1 MELEDDTAVIEDF
14 ADLAAIGTIS
24 DVVNLTGENRAIV
37 KAGLRS
43 INNRSRAGINEL
55 LDVAGAGNKYVN
67 ATSVAFTISPRI
79 NAAGRMAPPTVR
91 SSFCSATTPRP
102 QTGSRRR

>member
-79 NAAGRMAPPTVR
+79 NAAGRMG
-91 SSFCSATTPRP
+91 SANRALELLLSDDPETAN
-102 QTGSRRR
+102 GLRRR